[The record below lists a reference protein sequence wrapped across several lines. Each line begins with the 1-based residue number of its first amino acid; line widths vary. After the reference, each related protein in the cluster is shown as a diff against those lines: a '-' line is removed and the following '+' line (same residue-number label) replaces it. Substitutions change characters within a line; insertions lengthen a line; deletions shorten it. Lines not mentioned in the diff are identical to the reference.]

1 MNDYKEWSNDDE
13 ISNIKK
19 RSAKI
24 HPYVVASVTLKEQ
37 FLNFLNK
44 FGKKETKEKPKLEKK

>member
-1 MNDYKEWSNDDE
+1 MNNYKEWLNDDE
-13 ISNIKK
+13 ISNTKK

-24 HPYVVASVTLKEQ
+24 HPYVITSVTLKEQ

-44 FGKKETKEKPKLEKK
+44 YGKKESKEKPKFEKK